1 MSNIIE
7 YFSSVGKGIVS
18 LVKGMQVT
26 GKELVTKK
34 ITECY
39 PENRDNLNISDRFR
53 AVLTLRDVDG
63 HHKCIGCGICQ
74 MNCPNGTI
82 TLQTKMVDLP
92 DGKKKKVLDKYMYDL
107 CSCTF
112 CMLCVTTCPR
122 VPSSSQTT
130 SSNLYSRV
138 RNWLKSLT
146 PVSKIRPFQH
156 RNLVPP
162 LPPQPPNRPL
172 TLKKR
177 LLPKMTTLQRRW
189 LEINPKR
196 NNCFPLLTEEYNS
209 YLLISGKLL

>member
-53 AVLTLRDVDG
+53 AVLTLKEVDG

-107 CSCTF
+107 GSCTF
-112 CMLCVTTCPR
+112 CMLCVTTCPQGALEFSNDFEQSVFTR
-122 VPSSSQTT
+122 EKLVKELNAGLENPPIPAPKPRPAAAPAAAKPTANVEKPAPAKDDNATT
-130 SSNLYSRV
+130 
-138 RNWLKSLT
+138 
-146 PVSKIRPFQH
+146 
-156 RNLVPP
+156 P
-162 LPPQPPNRPL
+162 LAGNKP
-172 TLKKR
+172 
-177 LLPKMTTLQRRW
+177 
-189 LEINPKR
+189 
-196 NNCFPLLTEEYNS
+196 EE
-209 YLLISGKLL
+209 K

>member
-63 HHKCIGCGICQ
+63 LHKCIGCGICQ

-107 CSCTF
+107 GSCTF
-112 CMLCVTTCPR
+112 CMLCVTTCPQGALEFSNDFEQSVFTR
-122 VPSSSQTT
+122 EKLVKELNAGLENPPIQAPKPRPAAAPAAAKPAANVEKTAPAKDDNATT
-130 SSNLYSRV
+130 
-138 RNWLKSLT
+138 
-146 PVSKIRPFQH
+146 
-156 RNLVPP
+156 P
-162 LPPQPPNRPL
+162 LAGNKP
-172 TLKKR
+172 
-177 LLPKMTTLQRRW
+177 
-189 LEINPKR
+189 
-196 NNCFPLLTEEYNS
+196 EE
-209 YLLISGKLL
+209 K